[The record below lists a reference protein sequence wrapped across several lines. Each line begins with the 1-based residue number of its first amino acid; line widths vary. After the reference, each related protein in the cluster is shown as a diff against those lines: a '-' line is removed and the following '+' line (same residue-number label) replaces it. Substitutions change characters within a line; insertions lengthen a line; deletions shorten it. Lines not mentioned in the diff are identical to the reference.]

1 MTQVQLT
8 MAQRVAKAVRA
19 HQQQRTG
26 HEPQEVTVMLDGNTL
41 VITLNGAL
49 TPAEQALAASPEGAA
64 KVQEF
69 HRQLFASSS
78 QELLAEIRRITG
90 ISVREAA
97 LEVDSG
103 TGAIVHAFTRGTVV
117 QVFQLAQPVSALD
130 WNGTE

>member
-1 MTQVQLT
+1 

-90 ISVREAA
+90 IPVREAA

-130 WNGTE
+130 WNGTQ

>member
-1 MTQVQLT
+1 
-8 MAQRVAKAVRA
+8 MAKRVAKAVRA

-130 WNGTE
+130 WNGTQ

>member
-1 MTQVQLT
+1 

>member
-1 MTQVQLT
+1 

-130 WNGTE
+130 WNGTQ

>member
-130 WNGTE
+130 WNGTQ

>member
-1 MTQVQLT
+1 
-8 MAQRVAKAVRA
+8 
-19 HQQQRTG
+19 
-26 HEPQEVTVMLDGNTL
+26 MLDGNTL

-90 ISVREAA
+90 IPVREAA

-130 WNGTE
+130 WNGTQ

>member
-90 ISVREAA
+90 IPVREAA

-130 WNGTE
+130 WNGTQ